1 MNRTLFKGGRVFDGT
16 GAPLAEADVVV
27 EGGRILE
34 VGSGLDG
41 DEAVDAGGC
50 AVLPGMFDC
59 HVHVVVSTIDLLV
72 DLQQPFSYQFF
83 AAARNLERT
92 LDRGITTVRDAGGAD
107 LGSPK
112 ASPIRT
118 ASSRSRRGSV
128 PGAGLGPGRPER
140 SGSNRA
146 GWYRGTCGRSSS
158 GTGSP
163 CSRAQAA
170 CSDFGSPQRPA

>member
-34 VGSGLDG
+34 VGRGLDG

-83 AAARNLERT
+83 AAARNLERA
-92 LDRGITTVRDAGGAD
+92 LEIAGGGD
-107 LGSPK
+107 LGVRQ
-112 ASPIRT
+112 A
-118 ASSRSRRGSV
+118 V
-128 PGAGLGPGRPER
+128 DDGLVSGPRLR
-140 SGSNRA
+140 I
-146 GWYRGTCGRSSS
+146 
-158 GTGSP
+158 
-163 CSRAQAA
+163 
-170 CSDFGSPQRPA
+170 

>member
-16 GAPLAEADVVV
+16 GA
-27 EGGRILE
+27 
-34 VGSGLDG
+34 LD
-41 DEAVDAGGC
+41 ASGC

-107 LGSPK
+107 LGVRQ
-112 ASPIRT
+112 A
-118 ASSRSRRGSV
+118 V
-128 PGAGLGPGRPER
+128 DDGLVSGPRLRIAVAVLG
-140 SGSNRA
+140 
-146 GWYRGTCGRSSS
+146 
-158 GTGSP
+158 
-163 CSRAQAA
+163 Q
-170 CSDFGSPQRPA
+170 